1 MFQATCRPHRISP
14 RNRVMFFMLWLRS
27 YPSYNLLSLLFDISV
42 TTVHDEL
49 NWFIPVMWEKFHAL
63 VQWPTLAEWTEKI
76 GNWNKLLA
84 AVGAIDNLSTPNR
97 SPRIL
102 FFRTQTFPHNTHPS
116 HC

>member
-49 NWFIPVMWEKFHAL
+49 NWFIPVMWEKFHTL
-63 VQWPTLAEWTEKI
+63 VQWPTLAEWTEK
-76 GNWNKLLA
+76 
-84 AVGAIDNLSTPNR
+84 NR
-97 SPRIL
+97 
-102 FFRTQTFPHNTHPS
+102 
-116 HC
+116 